1 VLELTRLITDGN
13 AVKDGPVA
21 APPPSNE
28 TTQKPVAA
36 VPTTETMVVYSCEA
50 TLTKAARR
58 YSSGSRTAAS
68 PAPYRCYV
76 MLLIGFAFVLRPG

>member
-1 VLELTRLITDGN
+1 MLELTRLITDGN